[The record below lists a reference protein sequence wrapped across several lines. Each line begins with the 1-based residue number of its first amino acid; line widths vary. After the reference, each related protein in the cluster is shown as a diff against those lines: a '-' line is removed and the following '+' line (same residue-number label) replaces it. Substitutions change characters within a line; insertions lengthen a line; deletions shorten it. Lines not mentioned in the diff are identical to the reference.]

1 MKPRE
6 YIIDNFSVTQA
17 SNGHVW
23 VINNNP
29 SGDDD
34 FIRAHVQLETYKFGN
49 MRPRRLTKRLA
60 KRVLAEVRSL
70 VEMEA
75 LNR

>member
-6 YIIDNFSVTQA
+6 FMIDNYSVTQA

-23 VINNNP
+23 VVNNNP

-34 FIRAHVQLETYKFGN
+34 FIKAHVQLEPYSFGK
-49 MRPRRLTKRLA
+49 MRRLTKRRA
-60 KRVLAEVRSL
+60 KRVLAEVKAFM
-70 VEMEA
+70 EMEA
-75 LNR
+75 LR